1 MYLKVLLT
9 LFSDFVHFSWTLWF
23 SGHSSPLSVLFEVMD
38 KAQNGVEHPSPGVDR
53 IFYTT
58 LSNLPDVT
66 PPRSLMWSHTRM
78 PPGPVW
84 LRASEGLLP
93 RANGR
98 GSTMERS
105 GMGCSSLICRA
116 LAGAAWPPGKVGNLK
131 S

>member
-1 MYLKVLLT
+1 MVLHEVAIDALSDDVVADGRCLVFRSPALQFGYEYELT
-9 LFSDFVHFSWTLWF
+9 WTRG
-23 SGHSSPLSVLFEVMD
+23 SVMD

-78 PPGPVW
+78 PAGPVW

-93 RANGR
+93 RANGH

-105 GMGCSSLICRA
+105 GMGCSS
-116 LAGAAWPPGKVGNLK
+116 
-131 S
+131 